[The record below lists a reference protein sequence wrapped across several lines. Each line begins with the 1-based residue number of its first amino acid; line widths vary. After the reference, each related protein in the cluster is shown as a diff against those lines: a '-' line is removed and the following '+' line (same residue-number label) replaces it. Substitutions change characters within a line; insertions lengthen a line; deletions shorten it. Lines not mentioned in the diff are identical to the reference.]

1 MSATLTERYISATI
15 RTLHPDTQE
24 DVRAELT
31 ASIADAVEARLEQG
45 EQPGAAEREV
55 LTDLGDPA
63 VLAAGYADRPLHL
76 LGPRY
81 YLVWKRLLVLL
92 LRIVPA
98 CALVGVGLAQ
108 ALSGAEIGTIIGE
121 ALGIALTTAVHVTFW
136 TTLVFVA
143 LERTGADTGAR
154 WSVDDLPEAKESGTA
169 RTDLVASLVLLA
181 LMLAAVLWD
190 QLIGL
195 VRLEG
200 DWLPVLHPGLWPLWT
215 AVLVAILL
223 AEAVQAIVLYAR
235 GRWSTSLAVVN
246 TALGV
251 LFVSWAATLLGND
264 RLLNPELLDLAR
276 TAGGLDAATQRAIGV
291 IVVVVIL
298 GIVTWDVID
307 GWVKARRDARRA

>member
-1 MSATLTERYISATI
+1 YISATI

-108 ALSGAEIGTIIGE
+108 ALSGAESGTIIGEALGIALTTAAAPARLTDLAAPAWLAAGSADRPLLLLGPRYSLVWKRLLVLLLRIVPACALVGVGLAQALSGAEIGTIIGE
-121 ALGIALTTAVHVTFW
+121 ALGIALTTAVH
-136 TTLVFVA
+136 
-143 LERTGADTGAR
+143 
-154 WSVDDLPEAKESGTA
+154 
-169 RTDLVASLVLLA
+169 
-181 LMLAAVLWD
+181 
-190 QLIGL
+190 
-195 VRLEG
+195 
-200 DWLPVLHPGLWPLWT
+200 
-215 AVLVAILL
+215 
-223 AEAVQAIVLYAR
+223 
-235 GRWSTSLAVVN
+235 
-246 TALGV
+246 
-251 LFVSWAATLLGND
+251 
-264 RLLNPELLDLAR
+264 
-276 TAGGLDAATQRAIGV
+276 
-291 IVVVVIL
+291 
-298 GIVTWDVID
+298 
-307 GWVKARRDARRA
+307 